1 MTWHPVPPGPRPTG
15 QAWYPLLGQWGPARF
30 DDIPD
35 DAFVFDDGDL
45 DLALFGHLLAT
56 PIAPDAWVT
65 REGKVIQIRDLE
77 LSHLRN
83 IIRMIERGI
92 LAARERTGK
101 GPRTLAERAESDERV
116 RNLLNEWLRRF

>member
-1 MTWHPVPPGPRPTG
+1 MTWHPVPSGPWPPG
-15 QAWYPLLGQWGPARF
+15 QAWYPLLGQWGTAHIL
-30 DDIPD
+30 DIPD
-35 DAFVFDDGDL
+35 EAFAFDDL
-45 DLALFGHLLAT
+45 DLDLFGHLLAT
-56 PIAPDAWVT
+56 PVAPDAWVT
-65 REGKVIQIRDLE
+65 RDGKVIPICELE